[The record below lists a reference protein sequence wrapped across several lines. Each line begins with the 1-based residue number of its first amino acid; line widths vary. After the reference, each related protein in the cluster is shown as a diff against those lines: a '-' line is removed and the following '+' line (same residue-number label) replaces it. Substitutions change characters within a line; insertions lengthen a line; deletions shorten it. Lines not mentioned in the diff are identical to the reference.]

1 MKMKRPNFEETNKT
15 LPHWMRRQI
24 GAVVPWNK
32 LDRPMTG
39 GWVAEFVR
47 CVTGDDILI
56 DWATFINRG
65 SMPPNEAVKEN
76 VAAPKKVLKMR
87 AHVLKVDVRKFG
99 HVYSRFLESYSL
111 KSKCMCFARL
121 RAMTTM

>member
-1 MKMKRPNFEETNKT
+1 MKMKRPDFEETNKT

-56 DWATFINRG
+56 DWATFINRDAA
-65 SMPPNEAVKEN
+65 PPSSAAGGIDAN
-76 VAAPKKVLKMR
+76 VATPKKVAKMR
-87 AHVLKVDVRKFG
+87 AHVLKVDVSDHLF
-99 HVYSRFLESYSL
+99 
-111 KSKCMCFARL
+111 
-121 RAMTTM
+121 